1 MGTLS
6 TVKNFRGFRPPTP
19 EGEYISGNEMR
30 FSTLSAMYPP
40 LGAGGGRL
48 LRSAVLFAL
57 LFCAQ
62 YADAQTFTVT
72 GSVFSAEDNLALI
85 GVSVQEKGTGKG
97 ITTDVNGK
105 FQLELASADA
115 VLLFRYVGFANQEV
129 PVQGRATLSVILNPN
144 SSMLEDVV
152 ITGYKKEIRS
162 NVSSAIA
169 SVKAKDIER
178 LVVVGIDQALQG
190 QAPGVMVT
198 QVTGSPGD
206 DIAVRIRGAGTLGNN
221 NPLFIIDGVPTTG
234 NINMFSPGD
243 IESIEVLKDGAAAAI
258 YGARAANGVVLITTK
273 RGKSGKP
280 TFSFEAYSG
289 IQNAFSL
296 PELLNASE
304 YMTIRNEA
312 ITNANTLRNP
322 ANQIDTYDPAILDTL
337 PDTDWLD
344 QVFNPAPISHY
355 ALSASGGGEYSSFYI
370 SGEYHTQDGIF
381 KGQGF
386 DKYQVR
392 FNGELG
398 KPLSSDSKM
407 AIKFGNN
414 LSFSHTDRQVIGASG
429 DGFGPGNEL
438 SGIRY
443 ALIAAPVFRTNY
455 ADGRPVNV
463 SSELGDP
470 TLYGDGNANP
480 LVFIE
485 NTDWHIRR
493 YRVFGNVF
501 AELQLFEGLKLRTT
515 LGGDFQFEREKLF
528 KKRLSA
534 AVYDPTSLNEGRV
547 FNQTLVWNNTA
558 DFQRSFGDHRIS
570 TLLGMEAIQNHT
582 DYLGASANNFR
593 RNDPLFRYIDASI
606 PEEIGNLGASGIA
619 TEWALLSYFAQA
631 GYSFKNRYVLSAA
644 VRRDGSSRFGR
655 NNRWGVFP
663 SVSAAWNISNERF
676 FENINF
682 VSSLKFRASW
692 GRLGNQ
698 EIGIYPYSSLVSTG
712 DRVYVFGDQIV
723 TGASIL
729 ETGNSNIR
737 WETSE
742 QSNLGL
748 DMSFWGDRL
757 SLTADLF
764 RKRTDDILVRVPVP
778 QAGGAV
784 RPPFV
789 NAASVENKGVEL
801 GLIYKNR
808 AGKFNYN
815 IGANISAI
823 RNEVLSIADSEP
835 ILGGFGLS
843 DGALTKTEPGHPV
856 GSFFLYETEGLFQ
869 TQAEIDASPFQTIN
883 TRPGDV
889 KFADLNGDNKIDD
902 KDRQHIGNPFPDF
915 TYGVNLGFNWNNFDF
930 STLIQGVYGNDV
942 YFLYGNFAYETQSR
956 GFNSYRDILNR
967 WTPTN
972 TNTDIPKVSLDDR
985 NGNRRPSTRFL
996 EDGSY
1001 LRIRNVTLGY
1011 NFKSLLKW
1019 ENVAGLRLY
1028 VTAQNALT
1036 FTKYPG
1042 LDPEIQANANDTR
1055 GLGISSDL
1063 AVGIDWGTVPAPRTF
1078 IAGLKIDF

>member
-1 MGTLS
+1 MGTSFTAKTFRS
-6 TVKNFRGFRPPTP
+6 TGIFRPV
-19 EGEYISGNEMR
+19 YS
-30 FSTLSAMYPP
+30 SCLS
-40 LGAGGGRL
+40 
-48 LRSAVLFAL
+48 VFL
-57 LFCAQ
+57 LFFFTQLAN
-62 YADAQTFTVT
+62 AQTF
-72 GSVFSAEDNLALI
+72 SVSGVVRSSEDNQPLI
-85 GVSVQEKGTGKG
+85 GVSVQEKGVSNGAS
-97 ITTDVNGK
+97 TDASGG
-105 FQLELASADA
+105 FQLSVASPDA
-115 VLLFRYVGFANQEV
+115 ILIFRYVGFENLEM
-129 PVQGRATLSVILNPN
+129 PVQNRATLSIILQASSGLLQDVI
-144 SSMLEDVV
+144 V
-152 ITGYKKEIRS
+152 TGYKREIRS
-162 NVSSAIA
+162 DISSAIT
-169 SVKAKDIER
+169 SIKAKDIEK

-221 NPLFIIDGVPTTG
+221 NPLFVIDGVPTTG

-280 TFSFEAYSG
+280 SFSFESYAG
-289 IQNAFSL
+289 VQNAVNL
-296 PELLNASE
+296 PDLLNAEE
-304 YMTIRNEA
+304 YLTIRNEA
-312 ITNANTLRNP
+312 IANANTLRNP
-322 ANQIDTYDPAILDTL
+322 ANQVPDYDPAILDTL
-337 PDTDWLD
+337 PDVNWLD
-344 QVFNPAPISHY
+344 RVFGPAPIQHY
-355 ALSASGGGEYSSFYI
+355 SLSAAGGSEYSNFYL
-370 SGEYHTQDGIF
+370 SGEYHTQDGVF

-392 FNGELG
+392 FNGEIGNKHFKL
-398 KPLSSDSKM
+398 
-407 AIKFGNN
+407 GNN

-429 DGFGPGNEL
+429 DGYGPGNEL

-443 ALIAAPVFRTNY
+443 ALIAAPVFSGKY
-455 ADGRPVNV
+455 ADGSDVNV
-463 SSELGDP
+463 TSELGDP

-480 LVFIE
+480 LVFIQ
-485 NTDWHIRR
+485 NTDWRIRR

-501 AELQLFEGLKLRTT
+501 AELKIFEGLKLRTT

-528 KKRLSA
+528 KKRLSE
-534 AVYDPTSLNEGRV
+534 AVYSPTSLNEGRV

-558 DFQRSFGDHRIS
+558 DFQRTFGNHRVS
-570 TLLGMEAIQNHT
+570 ALLGMEAIQNHT
-582 DYLGASANNFR
+582 DYLGASASNFR
-593 RNDPLFRYIDASI
+593 RSDPLFRYIDASTPLDI
-606 PEEIGNLGASGIA
+606 KNVGASGIA

-631 GYSFKNRYVLSAA
+631 GYVFKNRYVLSAA
-644 VRRDGSSRFGR
+644 VRRDGSSRFGT

-663 SVSAAWNISNERF
+663 SVSAAWNIANERF
-676 FENINF
+676 FENVHF
-682 VSSLKFRASW
+682 VSSLKLRASW
-692 GRLGNQ
+692 GQLGNQ

-712 DRVYVFGDQIV
+712 DRVYVFGDKIV
-723 TGASIL
+723 TGATIL

-737 WETSE
+737 WETST
-742 QSNLGL
+742 QTNLGL
-748 DMSFWGDRL
+748 DASFWQDRI
-757 SLTADLF
+757 SLTFDLF
-764 RKRTDDILVRVPVP
+764 QKQTDDILVRVPVP
-778 QAGGAV
+778 QAGGAQ

-789 NAASVENKGVEL
+789 NAAAVQNKGVEL

-808 AGKFNYN
+808 AGQVNYT

-823 RNEVLSIADSEP
+823 RNNVTSIANSEP

-843 DGALTKTEPGHPV
+843 DGALTKTEPGYPV
-856 GSFFLYETEGLFQ
+856 GSFFLYEAQGLFN
-869 TQAEIDASPFQTIN
+869 TQAEIDASPFQTTN

-902 KDRQHIGNPFPDF
+902 KDRKHIGNPFPDF
-915 TYGVNLGFNWNNFDF
+915 TYGVNLGINWKNFDF
-930 STLIQGVYGNDV
+930 STLIQGVQGNDV

-956 GFNSYRDILNR
+956 GFNSYTEILNR

-996 EDGSY
+996 KDGSY

-1011 NFKSLLKW
+1011 NFKDLIKW
-1019 ENVAGLRLY
+1019 DGISGLRFY

-1042 LDPEIQANANDTR
+1042 LDPEIQANSNDTR
-1055 GLGISSDL
+1055 GLGLSSDL

-1078 IAGLKIDF
+1078 IAGLKLDF

>member
-1 MGTLS
+1 MGTKFTFSEFTKTALVSSAHS
-6 TVKNFRGFRPPTP
+6 T
-19 EGEYISGNEMR
+19 
-30 FSTLSAMYPP
+30 
-40 LGAGGGRL
+40 GATSFGAAVRV
-48 LRSAVLFAL
+48 LRAGCFTL
-57 LFCAQ
+57 LFTFLFFSQQIHAQ
-62 YADAQTFTVT
+62 AFTVSGT
-72 GSVFSAEDNLALI
+72 VLSAEDNQPLI
-85 GVSVQEKGTGKG
+85 GVSVQEKTTGKG
-97 ITTDVNGK
+97 ITTDVAGN
-105 FQLELASADA
+105 FRLDLESGNA
-115 VLLFRYVGFANQEV
+115 VLRFRYVGFADQEV
-129 PVQGRATLSVILNPN
+129 AVEGRPEITVILGTNA
-144 SSMLEDVV
+144 SLLQDVV

-198 QVTGSPGD
+198 QVTGAPGD

-221 NPLFIIDGVPTTG
+221 NPLYIIDGVPTTG

-280 TFSFEAYSG
+280 VFSFEAYSG
-289 IQNAFSL
+289 VQNAFQL
-296 PELLNASE
+296 PELLNAEE
-304 YMTIRNEA
+304 YLAIRNEA

-322 ANQIDTYDPAILDTL
+322 ANQLDTYDPSTIDTL
-337 PDTDWLD
+337 PDNDWLD
-344 QVFNPAPISHY
+344 MVFNPAPIQHY
-355 ALSASGGGEYSSFYI
+355 ALSASGGSEFSNFYI

-381 KGQGF
+381 KGQAF

-398 KPLSSDSKM
+398 NKWFKV
-407 AIKFGNN
+407 GNS
-414 LSFSHTDRQVIGASG
+414 LSFSHTDRKVIGGSG
-429 DGFGPGNEL
+429 DGYGPGNEL

-443 ALIAAPVFRTNY
+443 ALIAAPVFPVRK
-455 ADGRPVNV
+455 ADGTYYNV

-470 TLYGDGNANP
+470 TLFGDGNANP
-480 LVFIE
+480 LAFID

-501 AELQLFEGLKLRTT
+501 AELQLLDGLKLRST
-515 LGGDFQFEREKLF
+515 LGGDFGFDRETLF
-528 KKRLSA
+528 KQRLSA
-534 AVYDPTSLNEGRV
+534 AIYDPTSLNEGRV

-558 DFQRSFGDHRIS
+558 DFQRTFGDHRIS
-570 TLLGMEAIQNHT
+570 ALLGMEAIRNHT

-593 RNDPLFRYIDASI
+593 RTDPLFRYIDASNAA
-606 PEEIGNLGASGIA
+606 EIGDVGASGIA

-631 GYSFKNRYVLSAA
+631 GYTYKNRYVVSGA
-644 VRRDGSSRFGR
+644 VRRDGSSRFGP

-663 SVSAAWNISNERF
+663 SVSAAWNLSNERF
-676 FENINF
+676 FENIKF
-682 VSSLKFRASW
+682 VSSMKVRASW

-698 EIGIYPYSSLVSTG
+698 EIGIYPYSSLVRTG
-712 DRVYVFGDQIV
+712 DRVYVFGGQIV
-723 TGASIL
+723 TGATIL
-729 ETGNSNIR
+729 ETGNNNIK
-737 WETSE
+737 WETST
-742 QSNLGL
+742 QTNLGL
-748 DMSFWGDRL
+748 DMSFWQDRL
-757 SLTADLF
+757 SLTFDLF
-764 RKRTDDILVRVPVP
+764 RKQTDDILVRVPVP
-778 QAGGAV
+778 QAGGAQN
-784 RPPFV
+784 PPFV
-789 NAASVENKGVEL
+789 NAASVENKGLEL

-808 AGKFNYN
+808 IRKFNYT

-823 RNEVLSIADSEP
+823 RNNVSSLANSEP

-843 DGALTKTEPGHPV
+843 DGALTKTEPGYPV
-856 GSFFLYETEGLFQ
+856 GSFFLYKMLGIFQ
-869 TQAEIDASPFQTIN
+869 TQEEIDASPFQTVN

-902 KDRQHIGNPFPDF
+902 KDRDHFGNPFPDF
-915 TYGVNLGFNWNNFDF
+915 TYGVNLGFNWGNFDF
-930 STLIQGVYGNDV
+930 STLLQGVYGNDV
-942 YFLYGNFAYETQSR
+942 YFLYGNFAYETQAR

-967 WTPTN
+967 WTPGN

-996 EDGSY
+996 KDGSY
-1001 LRIRNVTLGY
+1001 MRVRNITVGY
-1011 NFKSLLKW
+1011 NFKDLIKSKDI
-1019 ENVAGLRLY
+1019 GGFRLY

-1042 LDPEIQANANDTR
+1042 LDPEIQANSNDTR
-1055 GLGISSDL
+1055 GLGLSSDL

-1078 IAGLKIDF
+1078 IAGVKIDF

>member
-1 MGTLS
+1 MGPSFTATISRVICACVGL
-6 TVKNFRGFRPPTP
+6 TTP
-19 EGEYISGNEMR
+19 QRSR
-30 FSTLSAMYPP
+30 
-40 LGAGGGRL
+40 RL
-48 LRSAVLFAL
+48 LFLLL
-57 LFCAQ
+57 LFVVQ
-62 YADAQTFTVT
+62 IADAQTFEVS
-72 GSVFSAEDNLALI
+72 GAVISSEDNEPLI
-85 GVSVQEKGTGKG
+85 GVTVQEKGGSNG
-97 ITTDVNGK
+97 AMTDINGA
-105 FQLELASADA
+105 FRLSVASPEA
-115 VLLFRYVGFANQEV
+115 VLVFRYTGYADVEM
-129 PVQGRATLSVILNPN
+129 PVRGQAVLSVIM
-144 SSMLEDVV
+144 SSGANLLQDVV
-152 ITGYKKEIRS
+152 VTGYKKEIRS
-162 NVSSAIA
+162 DISSAIT
-169 SVKAKDIER
+169 SIKSKDIEK

-221 NPLFIIDGVPTTG
+221 NPLFVIDGVPTTG

-289 IQNAFSL
+289 VQNAVNL
-296 PELLNASE
+296 PTLLNSE
-304 YMTIRNEA
+304 EYLTIRNEA
-312 ITNANTLRNP
+312 IVNANTLRNP
-322 ANQIDTYDPAILDTL
+322 ANQIPTYDPAILDTL

-344 QVFNPAPISHY
+344 LVFNPAPIQHY
-355 ALSASGGGEYSSFYI
+355 ALSASGGSESSNYYL

-392 FNGELG
+392 FNGEIGSKRFKLG
-398 KPLSSDSKM
+398 NS
-407 AIKFGNN
+407 
-414 LSFSHTDRQVIGASG
+414 LSFAHTNRQVIGASG

-443 ALIAAPVFRTNY
+443 ALIAAPVFRSQY
-455 ADGRPVNV
+455 ADGSNVNV

-480 LVFIE
+480 LVFIQ
-485 NTDWHIRR
+485 NTNWDIKR

-501 AELQLFEGLKLRTT
+501 AELKLWEGLKLRST

-528 KKRLSA
+528 KERLSA
-534 AVYDPTSLNEGRV
+534 AIYSPTSLNEGRV

-558 DFQRSFGDHRIS
+558 DFQRTFGSHRIS
-570 TLLGMEAIQNHT
+570 ALLGMEAIQNHT

-593 RNDPLFRYIDASI
+593 RTDPLFRYIDASI
-606 PEEIGNLGASGIA
+606 PEELGNLGASGIA

-631 GYSFKNRYVLSAA
+631 GYSYQSRYVLSAA
-644 VRRDGSSRFGR
+644 VRRDGSSRFGK

-663 SVSAAWNISNERF
+663 SVSAAWNVSNERF
-676 FENINF
+676 FDPVKFI
-682 VSSLKFRASW
+682 SSLKIRASW

-712 DRVYVFGDQIV
+712 NQVYVFGDQIV
-723 TGASIL
+723 TGATIL

-737 WETSE
+737 WETST

-748 DMSFWGDRL
+748 DMSFWGERL
-757 SLTADLF
+757 SLTADVF
-764 RKRTDDILVRVPVP
+764 RKTTDDILVRVPVP

-789 NAASVENKGVEL
+789 NAASVENTGIEL

-808 AGKFNYN
+808 IGDFRYD
-815 IGANISAI
+815 IGANISSI
-823 RNEVLSIADSEP
+823 RNKVLSIANSEP

-856 GSFFLYETEGLFQ
+856 GSFFLYEMQGIFQ
-869 TQAEIDASPFQTIN
+869 TQEEIDASPFQTTN

-889 KFADLNGDNKIDD
+889 RFADLNGDNKIDD

-915 TYGVNLGFNWNNFDF
+915 TYGVNLGFTWKNLDF
-930 STLIQGVYGNDV
+930 STLIQGVQGNDV

-956 GFNSYRDILNR
+956 GFNSYSDILNR

-985 NGNRRPSTRFL
+985 NGNRRASTRFL

-1001 LRIRNVTLGY
+1001 MRIRNVTLGY
-1011 NFKSLLKW
+1011 NFKDLLKW
-1019 ENVAGLRLY
+1019 KDIAGFRLY
-1028 VTAQNALT
+1028 VTAQNAFT

-1055 GLGISSDL
+1055 GLGLSSDL

-1078 IAGLKIDF
+1078 IVGLKLDF

>member
-1 MGTLS
+1 
-6 TVKNFRGFRPPTP
+6 
-19 EGEYISGNEMR
+19 
-30 FSTLSAMYPP
+30 MYSP
-40 LGAGGGRL
+40 LGVGGFNHAR
-48 LRSAVLFAL
+48 RMFRFAVLLTF

-62 YADAQTFTVT
+62 SADAQTFSVSGTVL
-72 GSVFSAEDNLALI
+72 SIEDNQPLI
-85 GVSVQEKGTGKG
+85 GVSVQEKGTSNG
-97 ITTDVNGK
+97 ITTDVSGN
-105 FQLELASADA
+105 FRLEVASGDA
-115 VLLFRYVGFANQEV
+115 VLLFRYVGFSNQEI
-129 PVQGRATLSVILNPN
+129 PVQGRATLSVIMGANEN
-144 SSMLEDVV
+144 MLQDVV

-162 NVSSAIA
+162 NVSSAIT
-169 SVKAKDIER
+169 SVKAKDIEK

-243 IESIEVLKDGAAAAI
+243 IESIEILKDGAAAAI

-280 TFSFEAYSG
+280 AFSFEAYSG
-289 IQNAFSL
+289 IQNAFRL
-296 PELLNASE
+296 PELLNAEE
-304 YMTIRNEA
+304 YLTIRNEA

-322 ANQIDTYDPAILDTL
+322 ANQIDTYDTAVLDTL
-337 PDTDWLD
+337 PDNDWLD
-344 QVFNPAPISHY
+344 KVFNPAPIQHY
-355 ALSASGGGEYSSFYI
+355 ALSASGGSEYSSFYI

-398 KPLSSDSKM
+398 NKRFKL
-407 AIKFGNN
+407 GNN

-429 DGFGPGNEL
+429 DGFGAGNEL

-443 ALIAAPVFRTNY
+443 ALIAAPVFRSEY
-455 ADGRPVNV
+455 ADGTPVNV

-470 TLYGDGNANP
+470 TLFGDGNANP
-480 LVFIE
+480 LVFID

-501 AELQLFEGLKLRTT
+501 AEFQILEGLKLRTT

-534 AVYDPTSLNEGRV
+534 SVYDPTSLNEGRV

-558 DFQRSFGDHRIS
+558 DFQRTFGDHRIS
-570 TLLGMEAIQNHT
+570 ALLGMEAIQNHT

-606 PEEIGNLGASGIA
+606 PQELGNVGASGIA
-619 TEWALLSYFAQA
+619 TEWALLSYFGQA
-631 GYSFKNRYVLSAA
+631 GYSYKNRYVVSAA

-663 SVSAAWNISNERF
+663 SVSAAWNLSNERF
-676 FENINF
+676 FESVKF

-712 DRVYVFGDQIV
+712 DFVYVFGDEIV

-748 DMSFWGDRL
+748 DMSFWGDRF

-764 RKRTDDILVRVPVP
+764 RKTTKDILVRVPIP

-784 RPPFV
+784 RPPYI
-789 NAASVENKGVEL
+789 NAASVQNEGIEL

-808 AGKFNYN
+808 VGKFNYN
-815 IGANISAI
+815 IGANISSI
-823 RNEVLSIADSEP
+823 RNEVLSIANSEP

-843 DGALTKTEPGHPV
+843 DGALTKTEPGYPV
-856 GSFFLYETEGLFQ
+856 GSFFLYQTQGIFQ
-869 TQAEIDASPFQTIN
+869 TQAEIDASPFQTMN

-902 KDRQHIGNPFPDF
+902 KDRSTSAILSRISPTASTWVLPGKISISPRSCRVF
-915 TYGVNLGFNWNNFDF
+915 TATTCIS
-930 STLIQGVYGNDV
+930 STAISL
-942 YFLYGNFAYETQSR
+942 TKHSR
-956 GFNSYRDILNR
+956 AASIPTPISSTAGHRPIP
-967 WTPTN
+967 TPTSR
-972 TNTDIPKVSLDDR
+972 K
-985 NGNRRPSTRFL
+985 
-996 EDGSY
+996 
-1001 LRIRNVTLGY
+1001 
-1011 NFKSLLKW
+1011 
-1019 ENVAGLRLY
+1019 
-1028 VTAQNALT
+1028 
-1036 FTKYPG
+1036 
-1042 LDPEIQANANDTR
+1042 
-1055 GLGISSDL
+1055 
-1063 AVGIDWGTVPAPRTF
+1063 
-1078 IAGLKIDF
+1078 